1 MYSLAELV
9 SPATKMLLLLVLAGT
24 VFAVIVLRSAKEENT
39 MTPTTT
45 KVAIPAIDAAAPTE
59 TKTATFAMG

>member
-1 MYSLAELV
+1 M
-9 SPATKMLLLLVLAGT
+9 KMLLLLVLAGT

-45 KVAIPAIDAAAPTE
+45 KVAIPAIDATAPTE